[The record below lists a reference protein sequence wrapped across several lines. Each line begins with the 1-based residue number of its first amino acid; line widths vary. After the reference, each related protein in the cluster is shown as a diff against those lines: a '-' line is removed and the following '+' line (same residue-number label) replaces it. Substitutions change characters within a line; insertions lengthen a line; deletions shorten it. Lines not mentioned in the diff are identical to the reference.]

1 MTCVSFGSTFRVN
14 KFGDLF
20 QLLGNFIPLG
30 GLHVLSENSSELE
43 EGRELHDHV
52 GICINE
58 EVNRPDGKTAHYLA
72 LDLKDTR
79 V

>member
-14 KFGDLF
+14 KFGDL
-20 QLLGNFIPLG
+20 QLHGNFIQLG

-43 EGRELHDHV
+43 EEH
-52 GICINE
+52 
-58 EVNRPDGKTAHYLA
+58 GKTAHYLA